1 MKGEEKVAQAGLK
14 KLVVA
19 AKEDGVAIVR
29 ADDDKAGG
37 VLERDDI
44 VVMVEAGMVDDEEGE
59 LADDDGDVDTAV
71 VVFSAPSS
79 SSESPSFGTRLRVA
93 PPRRLRLRMRAILLL
108 SGCAVGGSSSVLSMM
123 EIHHLACATKKRS
136 ISAL

>member
-14 KLVVA
+14 KLAVA

-29 ADDDKAGG
+29 ADDDRAGG

-44 VVMVEAGMVDDEEGE
+44 VVMVAAGMADDEEGE
-59 LADDDGDVDTAV
+59 LAEDDGDVDTAG
-71 VVFSAPSS
+71 VFSAPSS
-79 SSESPSFGTRLRVA
+79 SSASPSFGTRLRVA

-123 EIHHLACATKKRS
+123 EIHHLACVTKK
-136 ISAL
+136 